1 MSSYYMKPHNRLSF
15 CLLQTFSLDKIFCQL
30 RLEMDYLQNENVKA
44 ELHEK
49 VKMMLSLWDE
59 WNIKFREQL
68 HFLSSQSLVRC

>member
-1 MSSYYMKPHNRLSF
+1 
-15 CLLQTFSLDKIFCQL
+15 
-30 RLEMDYLQNENVKA
+30 MDYLQNENVKA
-44 ELHEK
+44 ELDEK

>member
-15 CLLQTFSLDKIFCQL
+15 RRLQTFSLDKIFCQL

-44 ELHEK
+44 ELDEK

>member
-1 MSSYYMKPHNRLSF
+1 MSSYYMNPHNRLSF
-15 CLLQTFSLDKIFCQL
+15 RLLQTFSLDKIFCQL

-44 ELHEK
+44 ELDEK
-49 VKMMLSLWDE
+49 GKMMLSLWDE